1 MLEPI
6 ILGGQEPADFDR
18 SDVATLAGQHSDPMA
33 FVGVWMDPKRV
44 IRSYLVISGL
54 FTLSASLIWGINT
67 LFLLDAGLSIF
78 HVFVANAAFTAAMAL
93 FEVPTG
99 VVADTRGRRASFLL
113 SEATLAV
120 GTLAYVGVAA
130 IHGGLLLFCLAG
142 VILGLGY
149 TFYSGAVEAW
159 LVDAL
164 KATGYRREL
173 DAVFARAS
181 IVASVAMIVGT
192 VGGGLLGQLDLSI
205 PYLVRAGLVLIA
217 FGVGF
222 ATMHDIGFTPR
233 ALRLQ
238 GIVGEMR
245 KVARAGIT
253 YGWRSSAVRLLVM
266 ESFVTWGFFS
276 WAWYAW
282 QPYFLKLY
290 GKDAIWLSGLIASL
304 FALAG
309 IVGNTLVGRLA
320 RPGRRRTTILLGAAA
335 VSTTAMVATGAVRYF
350 WITVPV
356 FLLGAVA
363 GGVLQPVRQTYLHHS
378 IPTSERATLV
388 SFDSLV
394 GSLGSVGG
402 QTGLGYL
409 SQERSIPV
417 GFVVGGLATVL
428 ALPIF
433 GRLRALDE
441 PADRITPGAPER
453 EASPLAGVLAEDEAT
468 LRS

>member
-1 MLEPI
+1 
-6 ILGGQEPADFDR
+6 
-18 SDVATLAGQHSDPMA
+18 
-33 FVGVWMDPKRV
+33 MDPKRV

-78 HVFVANAAFTAAMAL
+78 EVFVANAAFTAAMAL

-130 IHGGLLLFCLAG
+130 INGGLLLFCLAG

-164 KATGYRREL
+164 KATGYRHEL
-173 DAVFARAS
+173 DGVFAKAS
-181 IVASVAMIVGT
+181 IVASIAMIVGT
-192 VGGGLLGQLDLSI
+192 VGGGVLGQLDLPI
-205 PYLVRAGLVLIA
+205 PYLVRTALILMA
-217 FGVGF
+217 FAVGF
-222 ATMHDIGFTPR
+222 RTMHDVGFTPR
-233 ALRLQ
+233 TLRLE
-238 GIVGEMR
+238 GMVGEMR
-245 KVARAGIT
+245 KVGRAGIT
-253 YGWRSSAVRLLVM
+253 YGWREPAVRLLVL

-282 QPYFLKLY
+282 QPYFLDLY

-309 IVGNTLVGRLA
+309 IAGNALVGRVA
-320 RPGRRRTTILLGAAA
+320 TPGRRRTTILLGAASI
-335 VSTTAMVATGAVRYF
+335 STAAMVATGAVRYF

-363 GGVLQPVRQTYLHHS
+363 GGVLQPVRQTYLHRS

-388 SFDSLV
+388 SFDSLM

-417 GFVVGGLATVL
+417 GFVVGGLATIL
-428 ALPIF
+428 AVPIF
-433 GRLRALDE
+433 GRLRALNG
-441 PADRITPGAPER
+441 PADQITAEAPER
-453 EASPLAGVLAEDEAT
+453 EASAIVP
-468 LRS
+468 

>member
-1 MLEPI
+1 
-6 ILGGQEPADFDR
+6 
-18 SDVATLAGQHSDPMA
+18 
-33 FVGVWMDPKRV
+33 MDPQVV
-44 IRSYLVISGL
+44 IRGYLVISAL

-67 LFLLDAGLSIF
+67 LFLLDAGLTIF
-78 HVFVANAAFTAAMAL
+78 EVFIANAAFTAAMAL

-99 VVADTRGRRASFLL
+99 VVADTRGRRISFLL
-113 SEATLAV
+113 SEATIAI

-130 IHGGLLLFCLAG
+130 IGGGLLLFCLAG

-164 KATGYRREL
+164 KATGYQREL
-173 DAVFARAS
+173 DRVFARAS
-181 IVASVAMIVGT
+181 IVSSVAMLVGT

-205 PYLVRAGLVLIA
+205 PYIVRSGLVLMA

-222 ATMHDIGFTPR
+222 RIMHDIGFTPR
-233 ALRLQ
+233 TMRLK

-253 YGWRSSAVRLLVM
+253 YGWRKPAVRLLVM
-266 ESFVTWGFFS
+266 HSFIMYSFFM

-282 QPYFLKLY
+282 QPYFLELY
-290 GKDAIWLSGLIASL
+290 GRNAIWLSGLIAAL

-309 IVGNTLVGRLA
+309 IVGNVLVSRLVK
-320 RPGRRRTTILLGAAA
+320 PGRRRTTILLGAAA
-335 VSTTAMVATGAVRYF
+335 VFSATMVTTGAVRSF
-350 WITVPV
+350 WVAV
-356 FLLGAVA
+356 SAFLLGAVA
-363 GGVLQPVRQTYLHHS
+363 EGVTMPVRQTYLHNS

-409 SQERSIPV
+409 SQERSIPA
-417 GFVVGGLATVL
+417 GFVVGGLATIL
-428 ALPIF
+428 AIPIF
-433 GRLRALDE
+433 GRLRALNE
-441 PADRITPGAPER
+441 PADRVTAEAPER
-453 EASPLAGVLAEDEAT
+453 EASVL
-468 LRS
+468 SS

>member
-1 MLEPI
+1 
-6 ILGGQEPADFDR
+6 
-18 SDVATLAGQHSDPMA
+18 
-33 FVGVWMDPKRV
+33 MDPKRV

-67 LFLLDAGLSIF
+67 LFLLHAGLSIF
-78 HVFVANAAFTAAMAL
+78 EVFVANAAFTAAMAL

-164 KATGYRREL
+164 KTTGYRNEL
-173 DAVFARAS
+173 DGVFAKAS
-181 IVASVAMIVGT
+181 IVSSFAMIVGT
-192 VGGGLLGQLDLSI
+192 VGGGLLGQVNLSL
-205 PYLVRAGLVLIA
+205 PYIARAVLILIA
-217 FGVGF
+217 FGVGLR
-222 ATMHDIGFTPR
+222 TMHDIGFTPR
-233 ALRLQ
+233 TMRLQ

-245 KVARAGIT
+245 KVGRAGIT
-253 YGWRSSAVRLLVM
+253 YGWRQPAVRLLVM
-266 ESFVTWGFFS
+266 ESFVTWAFFS

-282 QPYFLKLY
+282 QPYFLQLY
-290 GKDAIWLSGLIASL
+290 GRNAIWLSGVIASL

-309 IVGNTLVGRLA
+309 IVGNALVGRLA
-320 RPGRRRTTILLGAAA
+320 KPGRRRTTILLWASAI
-335 VSTTAMVATGAVRYF
+335 STATMVATGVVRSF

-356 FLLGAVA
+356 FLFGAIA

-378 IPTSERATLV
+378 IPSSERATLV
-388 SFDSLV
+388 SFDSLM

-402 QTGLGYL
+402 QTGLGFL

-417 GFVVGGLATVL
+417 GFVVGGLATIL
-428 ALPIF
+428 ALPLF
-433 GRLRALDE
+433 GRLRSLHE
-441 PADRITPGAPER
+441 PADRITAEAPDR
-453 EASPLAGVLAEDEAT
+453 EPSFLAPVGNEDGPR
-468 LRS
+468 LDD

>member
-1 MLEPI
+1 
-6 ILGGQEPADFDR
+6 
-18 SDVATLAGQHSDPMA
+18 
-33 FVGVWMDPKRV
+33 MDPKRV

-78 HVFVANAAFTAAMAL
+78 EVFVANAAFTAAMAL
-93 FEVPTG
+93 FEIPTG

-130 IHGGLLLFCLAG
+130 IHGGLVLFCLAG

-164 KATGYRREL
+164 KATGYQHEL
-173 DAVFARAS
+173 DGVFAKAS

-192 VGGGLLGQLDLSI
+192 VGGGLLGQIDLSL
-205 PYLVRAGLVLIA
+205 PYLARTVLVLMA
-217 FGVGF
+217 FAVGF
-222 ATMHDIGFTPR
+222 ATMHEIGFTPR
-233 ALRLQ
+233 TMQLQ

-245 KVARAGIT
+245 KVGRAGVT
-253 YGWRSSAVRLLVM
+253 YGWRAPAVRLLVI

-282 QPYFLKLY
+282 QPYFLQLY
-290 GKDAIWLSGLIASL
+290 GKDAIWLSGVIASL

-309 IVGNTLVGRLA
+309 IAGNALVGRLA
-320 RPGRRRTTILLGAAA
+320 KPGRRRTTLLLAASA
-335 VSTTAMVATGAVRYF
+335 ITTATMVATGVIRSF
-350 WITVPV
+350 WVTVPV
-356 FLLGAVA
+356 FLIGAIA
-363 GGVLQPVRQTYLHHS
+363 GGVLQPVRQTYLHRS

-388 SFDSLV
+388 SFDSLM

-417 GFVVGGLATVL
+417 GFIVGGLATVL

-441 PADRITPGAPER
+441 PADRITAEAPER
-453 EASPLAGVLAEDEAT
+453 AAALVAPAIAAEDSGGPAGAG
-468 LRS
+468 

>member
-1 MLEPI
+1 
-6 ILGGQEPADFDR
+6 
-18 SDVATLAGQHSDPMA
+18 
-33 FVGVWMDPKRV
+33 MDPKRV

-78 HVFVANAAFTAAMAL
+78 EVFVANAAFTAAMAL
-93 FEVPTG
+93 FEIPTG

-113 SEATLAV
+113 SESTLAL

-130 IHGGLLLFCLAG
+130 IGGGLLLFCLAG

-164 KATGYRREL
+164 QATGYRHEL
-173 DAVFARAS
+173 DGVFAKAS

-205 PYLVRAGLVLIA
+205 PYLVRAALILIA
-217 FGVGF
+217 FAVGF
-222 ATMHDIGFTPR
+222 GTMHDIGFTPR
-233 ALRLQ
+233 TMRLQ

-253 YGWRSSAVRLLVM
+253 YGWRKPAVRLLVV

-282 QPYFLKLY
+282 QPYFLELY

-309 IVGNTLVGRLA
+309 IAGNALVGKLA
-320 RPGRRRTTILLGAAA
+320 RPGGRRTTILLGAAA
-335 VSTTAMVATGAVRYF
+335 VSTATMVATGVIRYF
-350 WITVPV
+350 WVTVPV

-363 GGVLQPVRQTYLHHS
+363 GGILQPVRQTYLHQS

-388 SFDSLV
+388 SFDSLM

-409 SQERSIPV
+409 SQERSIPA
-417 GFVVGGLATVL
+417 GFVVGGLATIL

-433 GRLRALDE
+433 GRLRALKE
-441 PADRITPGAPER
+441 PADRITAEAPER
-453 EASPLAGVLAEDEAT
+453 EASTPAP
-468 LRS
+468 

>member
-1 MLEPI
+1 MRAV
-6 ILGGQEPADFDR
+6 PAAFDGR
-18 SDVATLAGQHSDPMA
+18 
-33 FVGVWMDPKRV
+33 MDPKRV

-67 LFLLDAGLSIF
+67 LFLLHAGLSIF
-78 HVFVANAAFTAAMAL
+78 EVFVANAAFTAAMAL
-93 FEVPTG
+93 FEIPTG
-99 VVADTRGRRASFLL
+99 VVADTRGRRTSFLL

-130 IHGGLLLFCLAG
+130 INGGLLLFCLAG

-164 KATGYRREL
+164 KATGYQHEL
-173 DAVFARAS
+173 DGVFAKAS
-181 IVASVAMIVGT
+181 IVASVAMIIGT
-192 VGGGLLGQLDLSI
+192 IGGGLLGQINLSL
-205 PYLVRAGLVLIA
+205 PYLARAALILMA
-217 FGVGF
+217 YAVGF
-222 ATMHDIGFTPR
+222 KTMHEIGFTPR
-233 ALRLQ
+233 TMRLQ

-245 KVARAGIT
+245 KVGRAGIT
-253 YGWRSSAVRLLVM
+253 YGWRAPAVRLLVI

-282 QPYFLKLY
+282 QPYFLQLY
-290 GKDAIWLSGLIASL
+290 GKNAIWLSGVIASL

-309 IVGNTLVGRLA
+309 IAGNALVGRLA
-320 RPGRRRTTILLGAAA
+320 RPGRRRTTILLGASAI
-335 VSTTAMVATGAVRYF
+335 TTATMVATGVIRSF
-350 WITVPV
+350 WVTVPV

-363 GGVLQPVRQTYLHHS
+363 GGVLQPVRQTYLHRS

-388 SFDSLV
+388 SFDSLM

-402 QTGLGYL
+402 QMGLGFL

-417 GFVVGGLATVL
+417 GFVVGGLTTVL

-433 GRLRALDE
+433 GRLRALNE
-441 PADRITPGAPER
+441 PADRITAEAPER
-453 EASPLAGVLAEDEAT
+453 TAALVAPAIAAEESTGPAGPG
-468 LRS
+468 

>member
-1 MLEPI
+1 
-6 ILGGQEPADFDR
+6 
-18 SDVATLAGQHSDPMA
+18 
-33 FVGVWMDPKRV
+33 MDPQRV

-78 HVFVANAAFTAAMAL
+78 EVFVANAVFTAAMAL
-93 FEVPTG
+93 FEIPTG

-113 SEATLAV
+113 SEATLTV

-130 IHGGLLLFCLAG
+130 MEGGLLLFCLAG

-164 KATGYRREL
+164 KATGYRHEL
-173 DAVFARAS
+173 DGVFARAS
-181 IVASVAMIVGT
+181 IVASIAMIVGT
-192 VGGGLLGQLDLSI
+192 VGGGVLGQIHLSI
-205 PYLVRAGLVLIA
+205 PYLARAALVLMA
-217 FGVGF
+217 FAVGF
-222 ATMHDIGFTPR
+222 RTMHDIGFTPR
-233 ALRLQ
+233 TLRLQ

-245 KVARAGIT
+245 KVATAGIT
-253 YGWRSSAVRLLVM
+253 YGWRAPAVRLLVM
-266 ESFVTWGFFS
+266 DAFLTWGFFS

-282 QPYFLKLY
+282 QPYFLELY
-290 GKDAIWLSGLIASL
+290 GEDAIWLSGLIAAL

-309 IVGNTLVGRLA
+309 IAGNALVGRLA
-320 RPGRRRTTILLGAAA
+320 KPGRRRTTILIGAAGL
-335 VSTTAMVATGAVRYF
+335 TTVTMVATGAVRSF
-350 WITVPV
+350 WVTVPI
-356 FLLGAVA
+356 FLLGAIA

-388 SFDSLV
+388 SFDALM

-417 GFVVGGLATVL
+417 GFVVGGLATIL
-428 ALPIF
+428 AIPIF

-441 PADRITPGAPER
+441 PADRITADAPER
-453 EASPLAGVLAEDEAT
+453 DVTPVVPIPTEDEVRAGG
-468 LRS
+468 

>member
-1 MLEPI
+1 
-6 ILGGQEPADFDR
+6 
-18 SDVATLAGQHSDPMA
+18 
-33 FVGVWMDPKRV
+33 MDPQRV
-44 IRSYLVISGL
+44 IRSYLVINGL

-67 LFLLDAGLSIF
+67 LFLLHAGLSIF
-78 HVFVANAAFTAAMAL
+78 EVFVANAAFTAAMAL
-93 FEVPTG
+93 FEIPTG

-164 KATGYRREL
+164 KATGYTREL
-173 DAVFARAS
+173 DGVFAKAS
-181 IVASVAMIVGT
+181 IVSSVAMIVGT
-192 VGGGLLGQLDLSI
+192 VGGGLLGQVNLAL
-205 PYLVRAGLVLIA
+205 PYLARAAFVLIA
-217 FGVGF
+217 FAVGF
-222 ATMHDIGFTPR
+222 RMMHEVGFTPR
-233 ALRLQ
+233 TMHLH

-245 KVARAGIT
+245 KVGRAGIT
-253 YGWRSSAVRLLVM
+253 YGWRNPAVRLLVM

-282 QPYFLKLY
+282 QPYFLQLY
-290 GKDAIWLSGLIASL
+290 GQNAIWLSGVIASL

-309 IVGNTLVGRLA
+309 IAGNALVGRLA
-320 RPGRRRTTILLGAAA
+320 TPGRRRTTIMLAAA
-335 VSTTAMVATGAVRYF
+335 AASSATMVATGVIRSF

-402 QTGLGYL
+402 QTGLGFL
-409 SQERSIPV
+409 SQERSIPA
-417 GFVVGGLATVL
+417 GFVVGGLATLV

-441 PADRITPGAPER
+441 PADRITADAPETGAPGSVE
-453 EASPLAGVLAEDEAT
+453 LAEAEAT
-468 LRS
+468 NPLGTGS

>member
-1 MLEPI
+1 M
-6 ILGGQEPADFDR
+6 
-18 SDVATLAGQHSDPMA
+18 
-33 FVGVWMDPKRV
+33 

-67 LFLLDAGLSIF
+67 LFLLHAGLSIF
-78 HVFVANAAFTAAMAL
+78 EVFVANAAFTAAMAL
-93 FEVPTG
+93 FEIPTG
-99 VVADTRGRRASFLL
+99 VVADTRGRRVSFLL

-164 KATGYRREL
+164 KATGYQQEL
-173 DAVFARAS
+173 DGVFAKAS

-192 VGGGLLGQLDLSI
+192 ISGGVLGQINLSL
-205 PYLVRAGLVLIA
+205 PYLARAALVLMA
-217 FGVGF
+217 FAVGYR
-222 ATMHDIGFTPR
+222 TMHEIGFTPR
-233 ALRLQ
+233 TMRLQ

-245 KVARAGIT
+245 KVGRAGIT
-253 YGWRSSAVRLLVM
+253 YGWRAPAVRLLVI

-282 QPYFLKLY
+282 QPYFLELY
-290 GKDAIWLSGLIASL
+290 GKNAIWLSGVIASL

-309 IVGNTLVGRLA
+309 IAGNALVGRLTK
-320 RPGRRRTTILLGAAA
+320 PGRRRTTILLGASA
-335 VSTTAMVATGAVRYF
+335 VTTATMVATGVVRSF
-350 WITVPV
+350 WVTVPI
-356 FLLGAVA
+356 FLVGALA
-363 GGVLQPVRQTYLHHS
+363 GGVLQPVRQTYLHRS
-378 IPTSERATLV
+378 IPTSDRATLV
-388 SFDSLV
+388 SFDSLM

-402 QTGLGYL
+402 QTGLGFL

-417 GFVVGGLATVL
+417 GFVVGGLTTLL
-428 ALPIF
+428 ALPLF

-441 PADRITPGAPER
+441 PADKFTAKDPE
-453 EASPLAGVLAEDEAT
+453 PLASAIDLAP
-468 LRS
+468 

>member
-1 MLEPI
+1 
-6 ILGGQEPADFDR
+6 
-18 SDVATLAGQHSDPMA
+18 
-33 FVGVWMDPKRV
+33 MDPKRV

-67 LFLLDAGLSIF
+67 LFLLHAGLTIF
-78 HVFVANAAFTAAMAL
+78 EVFIANAAFTAAMAL

-99 VVADTRGRRASFLL
+99 VVAATRGGRASFLL
-113 SEATLAV
+113 SDATLAV

-130 IHGGLLLFCLAG
+130 MHGGLLLFCMAG

-149 TFYSGAVEAW
+149 TFDSGEVEAW

-164 KATGYRREL
+164 KATGYQHEL
-173 DAVFARAS
+173 DGVFARAS
-181 IVASVAMIVGT
+181 IVSSIAMIVGT
-192 VGGGLLGQLDLSI
+192 VGGGLLGQVNLSL
-205 PYLVRAGLVLIA
+205 PYVARAALVLVA
-217 FGVGF
+217 FAVGF
-222 ATMHDIGFTPR
+222 RSMHEVGFTPR
-233 ALRLQ
+233 TIRLQ

-253 YGWRSSAVRLLVM
+253 YGWRARGVRLLVM

-282 QPYFLKLY
+282 QPYFLQLY
-290 GKDAIWLSGLIASL
+290 GRDAIWLSGLIASL

-309 IVGNTLVGRLA
+309 IVGNALVGKLA
-320 RPGRRRTTILLGAAA
+320 RPGGRRTTILLGAAA
-335 VSTTAMVATGAVRYF
+335 ISTATMVATGGLRYF
-350 WITVPV
+350 WVTVPV

-378 IPTSERATLV
+378 IPTSERATLA
-388 SFDSLV
+388 SFDSLM

-402 QTGLGYL
+402 QTGLGFL
-409 SQERSIPV
+409 SQERPIPA
-417 GFVVGGLATVL
+417 GFFVGGLATIL

-433 GRLRALDE
+433 GRLRALNK
-441 PADRITPGAPER
+441 PAHMITAEAPER
-453 EASPLAGVLAEDEAT
+453 QVPAT
-468 LRS
+468 VT

>member
-1 MLEPI
+1 VFSEDSV
-6 ILGGQEPADFDR
+6 E
-18 SDVATLAGQHSDPMA
+18 
-33 FVGVWMDPKRV
+33 PKRV

-67 LFLLDAGLSIF
+67 LFLLHAGLTIF
-78 HVFVANAAFTAAMAL
+78 EVFVANAAFTAAMAL
-93 FEVPTG
+93 FEIPTG
-99 VVADTRGRRASFLL
+99 VVADTRGRRVSFLL

-130 IHGGLLLFCLAG
+130 IHGGLLLFCGAG

-164 KATGYRREL
+164 KATGYQHEL
-173 DAVFARAS
+173 DGVFAKAS
-181 IVASVAMIVGT
+181 IVSSIAMIVGT
-192 VGGGLLGQLDLSI
+192 VGGGLLGQVNLSF
-205 PYLVRAGLVLIA
+205 PYVARTALVLMA
-217 FGVGF
+217 FAVGF
-222 ATMHDIGFTPR
+222 RTMHEIGFTPR
-233 ALRLQ
+233 TMRLQ

-253 YGWRSSAVRLLVM
+253 YGWRAPAVRLLVVD
-266 ESFVTWGFFS
+266 SFLTWGFFS

-282 QPYFLKLY
+282 QPYFLELY
-290 GKDAIWLSGLIASL
+290 GEDAIWLSGLIASL

-309 IVGNTLVGRLA
+309 IAGNALVGRLA
-320 RPGRRRTTILLGAAA
+320 KSGRRRTTILLGAAA
-335 VSTTAMVATGAVRYF
+335 ASTATMVATGAVRSF

-363 GGVLQPVRQTYLHHS
+363 GGVLQPVRQTYLHAS

-388 SFDSLV
+388 SFDSLM

-409 SQERSIPV
+409 SQERSVPV
-417 GFVVGGLATVL
+417 GFVVGGLATIL

-433 GRLRALDE
+433 GRLRSLNE
-441 PADRITPGAPER
+441 PADRITAEAPER
-453 EASPLAGVLAEDEAT
+453 ETSPIAPVPAEGGARLGE
-468 LRS
+468 

>member
-1 MLEPI
+1 
-6 ILGGQEPADFDR
+6 
-18 SDVATLAGQHSDPMA
+18 
-33 FVGVWMDPKRV
+33 MDPKRV

-67 LFLLDAGLSIF
+67 LFLLEAGLNIF
-78 HVFVANAAFTAAMAL
+78 EVFVANAVFTAAMAL
-93 FEVPTG
+93 FEIPTG

-113 SEATLAV
+113 SEATLAL

-130 IHGGLLLFCLAG
+130 IHGGLFLFSVAG

-164 KATGYRREL
+164 KATGYHREL
-173 DAVFARAS
+173 DTVFARAS
-181 IVASVAMIVGT
+181 IVASIAMIVGT
-192 VGGGLLGQLDLSI
+192 VGGGLLGQIDLSL
-205 PYLVRAGLVLIA
+205 PYLARAGLVLMA
-217 FGVGF
+217 FVVGF
-222 ATMHDIGFTPR
+222 RTMHDIGFTPR
-233 ALRLQ
+233 TMGLQ

-245 KVARAGIT
+245 KVGRAGLT
-253 YGWRSSAVRLLVM
+253 YGWQKPAVRLLVLQ
-266 ESFVTWGFFS
+266 SFLAMGFFS

-282 QPYFLKLY
+282 QPYFLELW
-290 GKDAIWLSGLIASL
+290 GSNAVWLAGVIAAL

-309 IVGNTLVGRLA
+309 IAGNALVGRLA
-320 RPGRRRTTILLGAAA
+320 RPARRRTTILLWATGLLSAA
-335 VSTTAMVATGAVRYF
+335 TVATGAIRSF

-378 IPTSERATLV
+378 IPSSERATLV

-394 GSLGSVGG
+394 GNVGSIGG

-417 GFVVGGLATVL
+417 GFVVGGLATFL
-428 ALPIF
+428 TLPIF

-441 PADRITPGAPER
+441 PADRITADAPER
-453 EASPLAGVLAEDEAT
+453 EASPVAVPVREKGRE
-468 LRS
+468 